1 MNDFVPIL
9 MAKGFIFK
17 GIMWLHKIFDLL
29 LVGYFFTLNFAPLLS
44 PGGEIGRHATLR
56 G

>member
-1 MNDFVPIL
+1 MPKRLPN
-9 MAKGFIFK
+9 AFIFK
-17 GIMWLHKIFDLL
+17 AILVLYKIFTLL